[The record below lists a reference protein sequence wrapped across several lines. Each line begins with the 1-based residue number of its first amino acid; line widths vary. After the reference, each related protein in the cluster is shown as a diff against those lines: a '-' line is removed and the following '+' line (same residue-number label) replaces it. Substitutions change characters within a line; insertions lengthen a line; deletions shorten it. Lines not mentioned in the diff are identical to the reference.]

1 MGAKSEIERKFLV
14 QSRPPDLGQYPSAF
28 LRQGYLASGPGGE
41 VRIRSAD
48 GQSTLTGKAGAGMA
62 RQEYEVVVNQEQ
74 FDDLWPGTKGRRL
87 EKRRYTIPAGAH
99 AYEFDEYFGALGGL
113 MTVEVEFET
122 ADDALAFE
130 PPAWFGTEVTE
141 DESYKN
147 AALVLGRPSGS
158 GVPPTPP
165 PARTRA

>member
-1 MGAKSEIERKFLV
+1 
-14 QSRPPDLGQYPSAF
+14 
-28 LRQGYLASGPGGE
+28 
-41 VRIRSAD
+41 
-48 GQSTLTGKAGAGMA
+48 
-62 RQEYEVVVNQEQ
+62 
-74 FDDLWPGTKGRRL
+74 
-87 EKRRYTIPAGAH
+87 
-99 AYEFDEYFGALGGL
+99 

-130 PPAWFGTEVTE
+130 PPTWFCTEVTE

-158 GVPPTPP
+158 GVPSTPP

>member
-1 MGAKSEIERKFLV
+1 MKIERKFLV

-28 LRQGYLASGPGGE
+28 LRQGYLASGPEGE
-41 VRIRSAD
+41 VRIRSA
-48 GQSTLTGKAGAGMA
+48 
-62 RQEYEVVVNQEQ
+62 
-74 FDDLWPGTKGRRL
+74 GTPSRL
-87 EKRRYTIPAGAH
+87 GAH

-130 PPAWFGTEVTE
+130 PPTWFGTEVTE

-158 GVPPTPP
+158 GVPPYASASPN
-165 PARTRA
+165 ARLTHCVPSSTASSAGRA